1 MAEGAPGTIEAR
13 LQELTQAVERL
24 ERRVGALEAHTSAL
38 RGASARAAGTA
49 AVGRGPA
56 AADAAA
62 LAGGLAG
69 GLTVAGRSFL
79 VLAGAFVLRA
89 VTDAGRLP
97 PWLGVA
103 LGVAL
108 AFALLALADRAGRA
122 APAGGPPPASA
133 VAHGLTAALVG
144 FPLVFEAATRLRLL
158 GPGAAALALAAL
170 AGPALAV
177 SWRRRLPALA
187 WIAALGAVA
196 TALALAAASGRFAPA
211 ALVLV
216 AVGTATLWMGY
227 VLDWYGPRW
236 PVAAAADLAALALA
250 VRAARGGEDAGTALL
265 VLGIL
270 LAAYLGSIAVRTL
283 VLQRAVVPFEVVQ
296 AAAAL
301 AVGLGGAALL
311 DARAEGGAAG
321 FGVAALLLASGAYGV
336 AFAFADRRDAAR
348 ANFRFYAAVAL
359 LLALCGSGLLLDGAA
374 RAIAWAALGLG
385 AALLARRLRR
395 ATLALHAAL
404 AGAAAALAGGLVSG
418 AAVAL
423 AGPAEPPGAAALA
436 VLALVLATAWR
447 CAGAV
452 GRATRAERAPQLVLV
467 GVAAAGLCGAAVGLA
482 SPALAGSPAGLSA
495 ARTAALVAGVL
506 ALAALGRR
514 PEWLEASWLT
524 YPVLALAG
532 LQLLVDAVPHGRPAT
547 LVPAFALFGLALL
560 AVPRLRRPR
569 AAPAAPARVR

>member
-1 MAEGAPGTIEAR
+1 MTDGAPGTIEAR
-13 LQELTQAVERL
+13 LQELTEAVERL
-24 ERRVGALEAHTSAL
+24 ERRVGALEGHAPAS
-38 RGASARAAGTA
+38 RGAAARAGAGPA
-49 AVGRGPA
+49 GRGPA
-56 AADAAA
+56 GEAAA
-62 LAGGLAG
+62 LAGALP
-69 GLTVAGRSFL
+69 LAGRSFL

-103 LGVAL
+103 LGLAL
-108 AFALLALADRAGRA
+108 ALALLALADRAGRGA
-122 APAGGPPPASA
+122 AAGGPARASA

-144 FPLVFEAATRLRLL
+144 FPLVFEAATRFRLL
-158 GPGAAALALAAL
+158 DPGAAALTLAAL

-177 SWRRRLPALA
+177 SARRRLPALA
-187 WIAALGAVA
+187 WIAALGALA

-211 ALVLV
+211 TLVLV

-236 PVAAAADLAALALA
+236 PVAVAADLAALALA
-250 VRAARGGEDAGTALL
+250 ARAARGTEDAGAALL

-270 LAAYLGSIAVRTL
+270 LAAYLGSVAVRTL
-283 VLQRAVVPFEVVQ
+283 ILQRAVVPFEVFQ

-311 DARAEGGAAG
+311 DARTEGGAAG

-348 ANFRFYAAVAL
+348 ANFRFYAGVAL
-359 LLALCGSGLLLDGAA
+359 LLALCGSGLLLSGAA

-395 ATLALHAAL
+395 ATLAVHAAL
-404 AGAAAALAGGLVSG
+404 AAAAAALAGGLVTG

-482 SPALAGSPAGLSA
+482 APALAGSPAGLSA

-524 YPVLALAG
+524 YPVLGLAA

-560 AVPRLRRPR
+560 AVPRLRRRRVAPP
-569 AAPAAPARVR
+569 APATVR